1 MRTAF
6 TGFRRRLTGTT
17 ALTVLAAGALALS
30 GGYAGAVTIN
40 DGVTVIAGSDVDPT
54 LGAAGET
61 ITLDGGVYN
70 ASTNVGANAILQ
82 TTGTFSTSRTI
93 NFTNF
98 GGRIETDAGTT
109 LTATGLITGGGG
121 ANFIKQGAGT
131 LVFTGD
137 GTGFTGTT
145 RVYGGTL
152 RIEGGGDLGGTN
164 AAGGAIGN
172 GGTVVVTGAGSTWT
186 NYGQIGVGKIGSGT
200 MTISAG
206 GKVFSG
212 NAGAGGTTGG
222 IIGESGASAVTITGA
237 GSEWATDKANLYV
250 GHFNTGELTLTDSGT
265 MKVGATGTGTVIA
278 GITAAGIIN
287 IGAAE
292 ASAAAAAGTLQA
304 GSVSFGVAGSKVV
317 FNHTDANYTFA
328 AAISGTGTVRQFAGT
343 TVLSSVN
350 TYSGGTLVQGG
361 ILRAGVAGAFVNNTS
376 YTVAGGALDLNDFN
390 LVMSSLAGTGGE
402 VTIGT
407 AELTVAQATN
417 TTYAGQLVGSGDII
431 KSGAGS
437 LLLIGDSSATFTGTT
452 TVSGGG
458 LYVGDLIGG
467 KLGGDITVET
477 GGRLGGIGNIG
488 STGKTVE
495 IEAGGTHAPGN
506 SIGTQVVDAN
516 YINHGI
522 LEIEATPTAAD
533 KLIVNGT
540 VDIAGADLQLVLTPN
555 VADDWGVLT
564 GPYVIIDNDGTDAV
578 TGTFNP
584 ITSDQPFLDALINYA
599 GGTGNDVTLQLVRND
614 VAFVEVAETR
624 NQRATAGAVDT
635 LDVSSEVWVALAM
648 AGSEEEARALL
659 DELSGEV
666 HASLIGMLNQDS
678 RFWRNAANDRLR
690 QAFGGVAA
698 SGGQVMGFSASGVT
712 NGPADT
718 QGLALWT
725 RGFGSWAK
733 TDSDGNAADFTRNT
747 GGILA
752 GADIG
757 VAKATRLGVLAGY
770 AHSSFDADDRDSS
783 GDVDSYQIGLYGG
796 TQIDAVGLRAGVA
809 YAWHNIDTER
819 EALGDD
825 LDADYDAG
833 TVQVFGEAGYTFD
846 LDSLRLEP
854 FANAAYVST
863 KTDDFEEDGGPAA
876 LSSDSETNDNTFT
889 TLGLRA
895 AVGFNVG
902 EMPASFRAMAGWRHA
917 FGDVRPETTFAFEG
931 SEDFVIAGAPIAR
944 DAAVL
949 EAGFDVSLSSEA
961 TFGIAYSGEI
971 GNDAE
976 DHGLNATLAVEF

>member
-1 MRTAF
+1 MRTTS

-17 ALTVLAAGALALS
+17 ALTVMAAGALALS
-30 GGYAGAVTIN
+30 SGYAGSVTIN
-40 DGVTVIAGSDVDPT
+40 DGVTVVAGADLIIGPP
-54 LGAAGET
+54 GET
-61 ITLDGGVYN
+61 ITLNGGSYT
-70 ASTNVGANAILQ
+70 ASTNVGANAILR

-164 AAGGAIGN
+164 AASGAIGN

-212 NAGAGGTTGG
+212 NAGSGGTTGG
-222 IIGESGASAVTITGA
+222 IIGESGDSAVTITGA
-237 GSEWATDKANLYV
+237 GSEWATDKGELYV
-250 GHFNTGELTLTDSGT
+250 GHFNDGELTLTDSGT
-265 MKVGATGTGTVIA
+265 LRVGVGGTGKVNAGIA
-278 GITAAGIIN
+278 GNGAGIIN
-287 IGAAE
+287 IGAKE
-292 ASAAAAAGTLQA
+292 GDPAAAAGTLQA
-304 GSVSFGVAGSKVV
+304 GSVSLAVAGSKVV
-317 FNHTDANYTFA
+317 FNHTGANYSFA
-328 AAISGTGTVRQFAGT
+328 PAITGAGTVRQIAGT
-343 TVLSSVN
+343 TVLSAVSS
-350 TYSGGTLVQGG
+350 YLGGTVVEGG
-361 ILRAGVAGAFVNNTS
+361 ILRAGVAGALVNSTG
-376 YTVAGGALDLNDFN
+376 YTVNGGALDLNGFN
-390 LVMSSLAGTGGE
+390 LTMSSLTGTGGK
-402 VTIGT
+402 VTVGT
-407 AELTVAQATN
+407 AELAIAQGSI
-417 TTYAGQLVGSGDII
+417 TTYAGQLEGSGDII
-431 KSGAGS
+431 KSATGR
-437 LLLIGDSSATFTGTT
+437 LTLTGDSSATFTGET
-452 TVSGGG
+452 TVTG
-458 LYVGDLIGG
+458 GDLIVGTLAGG
-467 KLGGDITVET
+467 KLGGDITVT
-477 GGRLGGIGNIG
+477 GGLLGGIGNIG

-495 IEAGGTHAPGN
+495 IAAGGTHAPGN
-506 SIGTQVVDAN
+506 SIGTQTVDAN

-522 LEIEATPTAAD
+522 LQIEATPTAAD

-540 VDIAGADLQLVLTPN
+540 VDIAGADLQLVLTPAI
-555 VADDWGVLT
+555 ADDWGVLT
-564 GPYVIIDNDGTDAV
+564 GPYVIIDNDGLDAV
-578 TGTFNP
+578 TGTFSP

-690 QAFGGVAA
+690 QAFNGVAA

-757 VAKATRLGVLAGY
+757 VAEATRLGVLAGY

-783 GDVDSYQIGLYGG
+783 GDADSYQIGLYGG
-796 TQIDAVGLRAGVA
+796 TQIDALGLRAGVA
-809 YAWHNIDTER
+809 YAWHDISTER

-833 TVQVFGEAGYTFD
+833 TVQVFGEAGYIVD
-846 LDSLRLEP
+846 LDTLRLEP

-863 KTDDFEEDGGPAA
+863 RTDDFEESGGPAA

-895 AVGFNVG
+895 AVDITTG

-949 EAGFDVSLSSEA
+949 EAGFDVALSPDA

-976 DHGLNATLAVEF
+976 DHGLNATLAVDF

>member
-1 MRTAF
+1 MRTTF
-6 TGFRRRLTGTT
+6 KGFRRRLTGTT
-17 ALTVLAAGALALS
+17 ALTVWALGTLALP
-30 GGYAGAVTIN
+30 GGHAGAVNLN
-40 DGVTVIAGSDVDPT
+40 DGETLIAETDDVIAPV
-54 LGAAGET
+54 GET
-61 ITLDGGVYN
+61 VTFNGGSYT
-70 ASTNVGANAILQ
+70 ASTNVGASPTLQ
-82 TTGTFSTSRTI
+82 TTGSFSTGRTL

-131 LVFTGD
+131 LVITGD

-152 RIEGGGDLGGTN
+152 RIEGGGDLGSTN
-164 AAGGAIGN
+164 AAGGAIGYGAN
-172 GGTVVVTGAGSTWT
+172 VVVTGAGSTWT
-186 NYGQIGVGKIGSGT
+186 TYGQIGVGKIGAGT

-212 NAGAGGTTGG
+212 NAGSGGTTGG
-222 IIGESGASAVTITGA
+222 IIGESGDSAVIITGA
-237 GSEWATDKANLYV
+237 GSEWATDKTNFYV
-250 GHFNTGELTLTDSGT
+250 GHFNDGELTLTDSGT
-265 MKVGATGTGTVIA
+265 LKIGATGTGTVTA
-278 GITAAGIIN
+278 GIADNGAGIIN
-287 IGAAE
+287 IGAKE
-292 ASAAAAAGTLQA
+292 GDAAAAAGTLQA
-304 GSVSFGVAGSKVV
+304 GSVSLEDTGSKVV
-317 FNHTDANYTFA
+317 FNHTAANYSFA
-328 AAISGTGTVRQFAGT
+328 PAISGAGTVRQIAGT
-343 TVLSSVN
+343 TVLSAVN
-350 TYSGGTLVQGG
+350 TYSGGTVVEGG
-361 ILRAGVAGAFVNNTS
+361 ILRAGVAGALAGNTG
-376 YTVAGGALDLNDFN
+376 YTVNGGALDLNGFN
-390 LVMSSLAGTGGE
+390 LTMSSLTGTGGK
-402 VTIGT
+402 VTVGT
-407 AELTVAQATN
+407 AELTINQATN
-417 TTYAGQLVGSGDII
+417 TTYAGQFEGSGDII
-431 KSGAGS
+431 KSGAGD
-437 LLLIGDSSATFTGTT
+437 LLLTGDSSTTFTGTT

-458 LYVGDLIGG
+458 LFVGNLVGG
-467 KLGGDITVET
+467 KLGGDITVAT

-506 SIGTQVVDAN
+506 SIGTQTVDAN

-522 LEIEATPTAAD
+522 LEIEATPTSAD
-533 KLIVNGT
+533 QLIVNGT
-540 VDIAGADLQLVLTPN
+540 VDIAGADLQLLLTPN
-555 VADDWGVLT
+555 VADSWGVLT
-564 GPYVIIDNDGTDAV
+564 GPYVIIANDGTDAV
-578 TGTFNP
+578 VGAFNP

-635 LDVSSEVWVALAM
+635 LDVSSDVWVALAM

-690 QAFGGVAA
+690 SAFGGVAA
-698 SGGQVMGFSASGVT
+698 SGGQVMGFSADGVT

-733 TDSDGNAADFTRNT
+733 TDSDGNAAEFTRNT

-757 VAKATRLGVLAGY
+757 VGAATRFGVLAGY

-783 GDVDSYQIGLYGG
+783 GDADSYQIGLYGG
-796 TQIDAVGLRAGVA
+796 TQIDAFGLRAGVA
-809 YAWHNIDTER
+809 YAWHDISTER

-833 TVQVFGEAGYTFD
+833 TVQVFGEAGYIFD
-846 LDSLRLEP
+846 LDTLRLEP

-863 KTDDFEEDGGPAA
+863 KTDDFEEDGSPAA
-876 LSSDSETNDNTFT
+876 LASDSETNDNTFT

-895 AVGFNVG
+895 AVGFTVG

-917 FGDVRPETTFAFEG
+917 FGDVAPETTFAFEG

-949 EAGFDVSLSSEA
+949 EAGFDVSISSDA
-961 TFGIAYSGEI
+961 TFSIAYSGEI
-971 GNDAE
+971 ADDAQ

>member
-1 MRTAF
+1 MRATF
-6 TGFRRRLTGTT
+6 TGFKRGLTGTT
-17 ALTVLAAGALALS
+17 ALTVLAASALALS
-30 GGYAGAVTIN
+30 GGYAGAVNIN
-40 DGVTVIAGSDVDPT
+40 DGETLIANTDGDIGP
-54 LGAAGET
+54 AGET
-61 ITLDGGVYN
+61 VTFIGGSYN
-70 ASTNVGANAILQ
+70 ASTNVGAASILQ
-82 TTGTFSTSRTI
+82 TTGSFSTGRTL

-98 GGRIETDAGTT
+98 GGRIETDTGTT
-109 LTATGLITGGGG
+109 LIATGLITGGGG
-121 ANFIKQGAGT
+121 ANFIKQGAGM

-172 GGTVVVTGAGSTWT
+172 GGIVFVTGAGSTWT
-186 NYGQIGVGKIGSGT
+186 NYGQIGVGKIGSGA

-222 IIGESGASAVTITGA
+222 IIGESGDSAVTITGL
-237 GSEWATDKANLYV
+237 GSEWATDKGNLYV
-250 GHFNTGELTLTDSGT
+250 GHFNDGELTLTDSGT
-265 MKVGATGTGTVIA
+265 LRVGVSGTGMVTA
-278 GITAAGIIN
+278 GITGAGIIN
-287 IGAAE
+287 IGAKE
-292 ASAAAAAGTLQA
+292 GDPAAIAGTLQA
-304 GSVSFGVAGSKVV
+304 ASVNLAVADSKVV
-317 FNHTDANYTFA
+317 FNHTSAGYTFA
-328 AAISGTGTVRQFAGT
+328 TPVSGIGTIRQIAGT
-343 TVLSSVN
+343 TVLSAVN
-350 TYSGGTLVQGG
+350 TYTGGTVVEGG
-361 ILRAGVAGAFVNNTS
+361 ILRAGIAGAFVNNTS
-376 YTVAGGALDLNDFN
+376 YTVNGGALDLNSFN
-390 LVMSSLAGTGGE
+390 LTMSSLTGTGGK
-402 VTIGT
+402 VTVGT
-407 AELTVAQATN
+407 AELTINQTTN
-417 TTYAGQLVGSGDII
+417 TTYAGQLEGGGDII
-431 KSGAGS
+431 KSGLGT
-437 LLLIGDSSATFTGTT
+437 LLLTGDSSATFTGTT

-458 LYVGDLIGG
+458 LFVGNLTGG

-522 LEIEATPTAAD
+522 LEIEATPTSAD
-533 KLIVNGT
+533 QLIVNGT
-540 VDIAGADLQLVLTPN
+540 VDIAGADLELVLTPN
-555 VADDWGVLT
+555 TAESWDILT

-578 TGTFNP
+578 VGTFNP
-584 ITSDQPFLDALINYA
+584 VTSDQPFLDALINYA
-599 GGTGNDVTLQLVRND
+599 GGTGNDVTMQLVRND
-614 VAFVEVAETR
+614 VAFVEVAETH
-624 NQRATAGAVDT
+624 NQRATAGAIDT
-635 LDVSSEVWVALAM
+635 LDVTSDVWVALAM

-659 DELSGEV
+659 DQLSGEV

-690 QAFGGVAA
+690 QAFDGVAA
-698 SGGQVMGFSASGVT
+698 SGGQVMGLSAAGVT

-757 VAKATRLGVLAGY
+757 VGEATRLGVLAGY

-796 TQIDAVGLRAGVA
+796 TQIDAFGLRAGVA
-809 YAWHNIDTER
+809 YAWHDISTER

-833 TVQVFGEAGYTFD
+833 TVQVFGEAGYIFD

-863 KTDDFEEDGGPAA
+863 KTDDFEESGGPAA

-895 AVGFNVG
+895 AVGFNLG

-917 FGDVRPETTFAFEG
+917 FGDVRPETTFAFDG
-931 SEDFVIAGAPIAR
+931 SADFVIAGAPIAR

-949 EAGFDVSLSSEA
+949 EAGFDVSLSA
-961 TFGIAYSGEI
+961 DANFGIAYSGEI
-971 GNDAE
+971 ADDAQ
-976 DHGLNATLAVEF
+976 DHGLNATLAVVF

>member
-1 MRTAF
+1 MRAAF
-6 TGFRRRLTGTT
+6 AEFRWRLTGTT
-17 ALTVLAAGALALS
+17 ALTVLALGALALS
-30 GGYAGAVTIN
+30 FDYAGAVTLN
-40 DGVTVIAGSDVDPT
+40 DGETIIAVDDGVIAP
-54 LGAAGET
+54 AGET
-61 ITLDGGVYN
+61 VTFNGSSYTP
-70 ASTNVGANAILQ
+70 STNVGATPTLQ
-82 TTGTFSTSRTI
+82 TTDSFSTSRTL
-93 NFTNF
+93 NFTNY

-137 GTGFTGTT
+137 GTNFLGTV
-145 RVYGGTL
+145 RVNEGTL
-152 RIEGGGDLGGTN
+152 RIQ
-164 AAGGAIGN
+164 GGANLGDVGASAGYVN
-172 GGTVVVTGAGSTWT
+172 YGGAVVVSGTGSTWT
-186 NYGQIGVGKIGSGT
+186 TFGQIVVGNLGSGM
-200 MTISAG
+200 MTIEAG
-206 GKVFSG
+206 GRVESG
-212 NAGAGGTTGG
+212 FTG
-222 IIGESGASAVTITGA
+222 IIGLGGASDVKITGA
-237 GSEWATDKANLYV
+237 NSEWSSSGSNFYV
-250 GHFNTGELTLTDSGT
+250 GHSFAGALTLSEDGVLT
-265 MKVGATGTGTVIA
+265 VGNGTGTVTA
-278 GITAAGIIN
+278 GLSGAGTIN

-292 ASAAAAAGTLQA
+292 GEAAAGAGTLNA
-304 GSVSFGVAGSKVV
+304 ASVNLALASSKLV
-317 FNHTDANYTFA
+317 FNHTESAYTFDKI
-328 AAISGTGTVRQFAGT
+328 ISGPGTVRQIAGV
-343 TVLSSVN
+343 TVLSAVN
-350 TYSGGTLVQGG
+350 TYTGGTVVKDGT
-361 ILRAGVAGAFVNNTS
+361 LRAGIAGAFVNDTS
-376 YTVAGGALDLNDFN
+376 YTVDGGALDLNGFD
-390 LVMSSLAGTGGE
+390 LTMSSLAGTGGK
-402 VTIGT
+402 VLVGT
-407 AELTVAQATN
+407 AELTVDQTAPNATF
-417 TTYAGQLVGSGDII
+417 AGQLEGSGDF
-431 KSGAGS
+431 KKAGGGS
-437 LLLIGDSSATFTGTT
+437 LLLTGDSSTTFTGTT

-458 LYVGDLIGG
+458 LYVGNITGG
-467 KLGGDITVET
+467 KLGGDITVT
-477 GGRLGGIGNIG
+477 GGRLGGVGNIG
-488 STGKTVE
+488 SAGKTVE

-506 SIGTQVVDAN
+506 SIGTQIVDAN

-533 KLIVNGT
+533 KVVVNGT
-540 VDIAGADLQLVLTPN
+540 VDIDAADLQLVLTPN
-555 VADDWGVLT
+555 TAESWDILT
-564 GPYVIIDNDGTDAV
+564 GPYIIIENDGTDAV

-584 ITSDQPFLDALINYA
+584 ITSDQPFLDALIDYA

-624 NQRATAGAVDT
+624 NQRATAGAIDT
-635 LDVSSEVWVALAM
+635 LDVSSDVWVALAM

-659 DELSGEV
+659 DQLSGEV

-690 QAFGGVAA
+690 QAFNGVAA
-698 SGGQVMGFSASGVT
+698 SGGQVMGFSAAGVT
-712 NGPADT
+712 NAPADSH
-718 QGLALWT
+718 GLALWT
-725 RGFGSWAK
+725 RGFGSWAR
-733 TDSDGNAADFTRNT
+733 TDSDGNAAEFTRNT

-757 VAKATRLGVLAGY
+757 VVEATRLGVLAGY

-796 TQIDAVGLRAGVA
+796 TQIDAFGLRAGVA
-809 YAWHNIDTER
+809 YAWHDISTER

-833 TVQVFGEAGYTFD
+833 TVQVFGEAGYAFD

-895 AVGFNVG
+895 AAGFTLG
-902 EMPASFRAMAGWRHA
+902 EMPASLRAMAGWRHA
-917 FGDVRPETTFAFEG
+917 FGDVEPESTFAFEG

-949 EAGFDVSLSSEA
+949 EAGFDVTLSSDA

-971 GNDAE
+971 GDDAE

>member
-1 MRTAF
+1 MRTTF
-6 TGFRRRLTGTT
+6 TGFKRGLRGTT
-17 ALTVLAAGALALS
+17 ALTVLAIGALALS
-30 GGYAGAVTIN
+30 VGHAGAVNII
-40 DGVTVIAGSDVDPT
+40 DGQT
-54 LGAAGET
+54 LIVETDGDIGPAGEAVT
-61 ITLDGGVYN
+61 FIGGSYT
-70 ASTNVGANAILQ
+70 ASTNVGASSILQ
-82 TTGTFSTSRTI
+82 TTGSFSTSRTL

-131 LVFTGD
+131 FVFTGD

-212 NAGAGGTTGG
+212 NTGAGGTTGG
-222 IIGESGASAVTITGA
+222 IIGESGDSAVTITGL
-237 GSEWATDKANLYV
+237 GSEWATDKGNLYV
-250 GHFNTGELTLTDSGT
+250 GHFNDGELTLTDGGTLRVGVSGT
-265 MKVGATGTGTVIA
+265 GMVTA
-278 GITAAGIIN
+278 GITGAGIIN
-287 IGAAE
+287 IGAKE
-292 ASAAAAAGTLQA
+292 GDPAAIAGTLQA
-304 GSVSFGVAGSKVV
+304 ASVNLAVADSKVV
-317 FNHTDANYTFA
+317 FNHTSAGYTFVTPV
-328 AAISGTGTVRQFAGT
+328 SGIGTIRQIAGT
-343 TVLSSVN
+343 TVLSAVN
-350 TYSGGTLVQGG
+350 TYTGGTVVEGG
-361 ILRAGVAGAFVNNTS
+361 ILRAGIAGAFVNNTS
-376 YTVAGGALDLNDFN
+376 YTVNGGTLDLNSFN
-390 LVMSSLAGTGGE
+390 LTMSSLTGTGGK
-402 VTIGT
+402 VTVGT
-407 AELTVAQATN
+407 AELTINQTTN
-417 TTYAGQLVGSGDII
+417 TTYAGQLEGGGDII
-431 KSGAGS
+431 KSGLGT
-437 LLLIGDSSATFTGTT
+437 LLLTGDSSATFTGTT
-452 TVSGGG
+452 TVTGGG
-458 LYVGDLIGG
+458 LFVGNLTGG

-533 KLIVNGT
+533 QLIVNGT

-555 VADDWGVLT
+555 TAESWNILT

-578 TGTFNP
+578 VGAFNP

-599 GGTGNDVTLQLVRND
+599 GGTGNDVTMQLVRND

-635 LDVSSEVWVALAM
+635 LDVTSDVWVALAM

-659 DELSGEV
+659 DQLSGEV
-666 HASLIGMLNQDS
+666 HASLVGMLNQDS

-698 SGGQVMGFSASGVT
+698 SGGQVMGFSAAGMT
-712 NGPADT
+712 NAPGDT

-733 TDSDGNAADFTRNT
+733 TDSDGNAANFTRNT

-752 GADIG
+752 GADMA
-757 VAKATRLGVLAGY
+757 VAEATRLGVLAGY

-809 YAWHNIDTER
+809 YAWHDISTER

-833 TVQVFGEAGYTFD
+833 TVQVFGEAGYIFD

-895 AVGFNVG
+895 AVGFNLG

-917 FGDVRPETTFAFEG
+917 FGDVEPETTFAFEG

-949 EAGFDVSLSSEA
+949 EAGFDLAISSDA

-971 GNDAE
+971 GDDAQ